1 MSRSSVRKQVVIEA
15 LQDDDSLPAENQKI
29 VRVLKSRGNNLHE
42 VEAPDQSVLLV
53 SMPKRFRGGVW
64 VKKGDFVLVEPIEE
78 GNKVKAEIVKI
89 LSTDQIKYYKMNNV
103 WPGEFCVDT
112 DDKRKQDG
120 DSDEDLFVNPNR
132 PRISD
137 CESSDSDSSDDSEEE
152 DCDKRVASRCSGSSS
167 ESEEV
172 SDKKSEVKK

>member
-1 MSRSSVRKQVVIEA
+1 MSRSLVRKQVLIEV
-15 LQDDDSLPAENQKI
+15 LQDDDSLPSANQKI

-42 VEAPDQSVLLV
+42 VETPDKSVLLV

-89 LSTDQIKYYKMNNV
+89 LSTDQIKYYKINNV
-103 WPGEFCVDT
+103 WPEEFCVDT
-112 DDKRKQDG
+112 DDKKKLG
-120 DSDEDLFVNPNR
+120 DSDDDLFVNPNR

-137 CESSDSDSSDDSEEE
+137 SDSSDSDSSSD
-152 DCDKRVASRCSGSSS
+152 SGS
-167 ESEEV
+167 ESVEGG
-172 SDKKSEVKK
+172 SKKSEAKK

>member
-1 MSRSSVRKQVVIEA
+1 MSRSLVRKQVLIEV
-15 LQDDDSLPAENQKI
+15 LQDDDSLPSANQKI

-42 VEAPDQSVLLV
+42 VETPDKSVLLV

-89 LSTDQIKYYKMNNV
+89 LSTDQIKYYKINNV
-103 WPGEFCVDT
+103 WPEEFCVDT
-112 DDKRKQDG
+112 DDKKKLG
-120 DSDEDLFVNPNR
+120 DSDDDLFVNPNR

-137 CESSDSDSSDDSEEE
+137 SDSSDSDSSSD
-152 DCDKRVASRCSGSSS
+152 SGS
-167 ESEEV
+167 ESVEGG
-172 SDKKSEVKK
+172 SKKSEAEK

>member
-1 MSRSSVRKQVVIEA
+1 MSRSLVRKQVLIEV
-15 LQDDDSLPAENQKI
+15 LQDDDSLPSANQKI

-42 VEAPDQSVLLV
+42 VETPDKSVLLV

-89 LSTDQIKYYKMNNV
+89 LSTDQIKYYKINNV
-103 WPGEFCVDT
+103 WPEEFCVDI
-112 DDKRKQDG
+112 DDKKKLG
-120 DSDEDLFVNPNR
+120 DSDDDLFVNPNR

-137 CESSDSDSSDDSEEE
+137 SDSSDSDSSSD
-152 DCDKRVASRCSGSSS
+152 SGS
-167 ESEEV
+167 ESVEGG
-172 SDKKSEVKK
+172 SKKSEAKK